1 MVVHVPEALAERL
14 GDEATD
20 GLVTWL
26 DRARAEWS
34 DDVLTAA
41 VDRFEHR
48 LTTEILSVRV
58 DFTRELSTFRQEVT
72 RELSLLRQDLTRDLS
87 GVRVEL
93 LKWSFLFWVGQ
104 VAAMAGLLAFML
116 RT

>member
-1 MVVHVPEALAERL
+1 MAAHVPEALAERL

-20 GLVTWL
+20 GLVMWL

-34 DDVLTAA
+34 DVLTAA

-72 RELSLLRQDLTRDLS
+72 RELSSLRQDLTRDLS

-104 VAAMAGLLAFML
+104 VAAMAGLLALML